1 MAEVHA
7 SAERELPVPPDRALA
22 FLRDY
27 RTRRPRILTDQFSDY
42 RVEEGGEGA
51 GTVYS
56 YHFHAGRRE
65 RDYRLRVEE
74 IGGEAL
80 RESDELSTFVS
91 TWTVRPAG
99 EGRSRVVLESS
110 WSGASGLAGF
120 FERTFAPL
128 GLKRI
133 YAQMLE
139 RMAGELSAG
148 G

>member
-1 MAEVHA
+1 MAEVHV
-7 SAERELPVPPDRALA
+7 SAERELPVPPERALA

-27 RTRRPRILTDQFSDY
+27 RTRRPRILTDEFSDY
-42 RVEEGGEGA
+42 RVEQGGEGA

-65 RDYRLRVEE
+65 RDYRMRVEQV
-74 IGGEAL
+74 GEAL

-99 EGRSRVVLESS
+99 QARSRVVVESS

-133 YAQMLE
+133 YGRMLE
-139 RMAGELSAG
+139 RLERELADR
-148 G
+148 